1 MHSAISISVVIPT
14 YNRLHYLPA
23 TLDSVLAQTQPADEI
38 IIVDDGSSDGT
49 RAYCE
54 QVAQIEPRLRY
65 VYQDNA
71 GPALA
76 RNRGIELAQGEFIKF
91 VDSDDL
97 LMPDCL
103 ARMAQC
109 FAQGSADL
117 GVVHSRYRYI
127 DEQGKALA
135 EATPFHAVRG
145 HVLCYLLEHLDGNV
159 LFGSCTIRREA
170 LLAVG
175 MFRPERDFTNAEDV
189 ELLIRLASRY
199 AFDYV
204 DSILLDYRQH
214 SGSVQN
220 ARATAEGRLKAL
232 RYALELP
239 QVADCLTPDR
249 QNQLL
254 AGRYHV
260 LGVQHWRDGRRAEAA
275 QAFQQAAHLS
285 PQGRH
290 IRRLYARLAR
300 FAPVRVLDGLSALL
314 KRR

>member
-1 MHSAISISVVIPT
+1 MSLTISVVIPT
-14 YNRLHYLPA
+14 YNRLHYLSA
-23 TLDSVLAQTQPADEI
+23 TLDSVLVQTQPADEI

-97 LMPDCL
+97 LVPDCL

-109 FAQGSADL
+109 FAQGDADL
-117 GVVHSRYRYI
+117 GVVHARYCLM
-127 DEQGKALA
+127 DA
-135 EATPFHAVRG
+135 EGADIVGQTAPFHPVRG
-145 HVLCYLLEHLDGNV
+145 QALCYLLTHLESSV
-159 LFGSCTIRREA
+159 LFPTCMIRREA

-204 DSILLDYRQH
+204 DEVLVRYRVH

-239 QVADCLTPDR
+239 QVADCLTPDK

-300 FAPVRVLDGLSALL
+300 FAPVRVLDGISALL